1 MDTRLRT
8 SVLALIVA
16 ALLALGVAACGSSTG
31 SGGIYNDG
39 GAAASPASS

>member
-8 SVLALIVA
+8 SILALIVA
-16 ALLALGVAACGSSTG
+16 ALLALGVAACGSSSG

-39 GAAASPASS
+39 GAASPASS